1 MDSLFRRP
9 SIDTEHEQVVNKSP
23 QDDTP
28 DAEGPV
34 AEEAVTHLG
43 KNWKCSALNPYAR
56 KWEIRGSRPEAWEEE
71 ADVLELYKLWQSGS
85 ATLTSSSNDF
95 IPTKQPTKLIHA
107 YF

>member
-1 MDSLFRRP
+1 VKIIAIFYPETKGRSLEEMDSLFKRL

-43 KNWKCSALNPYAR
+43 KN
-56 KWEIRGSRPEAWEEE
+56 
-71 ADVLELYKLWQSGS
+71 
-85 ATLTSSSNDF
+85 
-95 IPTKQPTKLIHA
+95 
-107 YF
+107 

>member
-1 MDSLFRRP
+1 MFRRP

-43 KNWKCSALNPYAR
+43 KN
-56 KWEIRGSRPEAWEEE
+56 
-71 ADVLELYKLWQSGS
+71 
-85 ATLTSSSNDF
+85 
-95 IPTKQPTKLIHA
+95 
-107 YF
+107 

>member
-1 MDSLFRRP
+1 LEEMDSLFRRP

-43 KNWKCSALNPYAR
+43 KN
-56 KWEIRGSRPEAWEEE
+56 
-71 ADVLELYKLWQSGS
+71 
-85 ATLTSSSNDF
+85 
-95 IPTKQPTKLIHA
+95 
-107 YF
+107 